1 MSHTVTASCY
11 HCLKLPHA
19 AAASPC
25 LTLLLPHAIT
35 ASNCLML
42 LLPHHVSLCYCL
54 TMSHSVTASR
64 CLMLQCAVVRCS
76 AVAHR
81 DGTCIYS
88 DQVTDQFN
96 IERSNRH
103 LPTNVNNQ
111 SHTAVLLRM
120 LLPCAACCMLRS
132 TVLCCTVHRCTALY
146 FAAL

>member
-1 MSHTVTASCY
+1 
-11 HCLKLPHA
+11 
-19 AAASPC
+19 
-25 LTLLLPHAIT
+25 
-35 ASNCLML
+35 ML

-103 LPTNVNNQ
+103 LTTNHQPISTTNLNNQ
-111 SHTAVLLRM
+111 SHTAALLRM
-120 LLPCAACCMLRS
+120 LLPCAACCMLRC
-132 TVLCCTVHRCTALY
+132 TVLCCTALRCTVLHCTSLRCNVCCAVVHRCAALY